1 MLLGRVD
8 SGKSVLTDLIAGGG
22 GGGGR
27 RNDRCR
33 EVDVKLNPDEP
44 SIRVRLF
51 EPAVVD
57 ISEVCLDTVREQTG
71 DTCFVVVVD
80 ITKNVEFANELV
92 CLKELSEYL
101 SDWSY
106 SLFGNS
112 MIVFTHID
120 KLSAEVNR
128 DRLVEGEFQEILSL
142 LDNRFMFLNCT
153 DWSQESRGR
162 ALEQI
167 LQLSKPTLRIVC
179 YGNNEFPTSRIQDI
193 FEMPE
198 FATQLEASG
207 LQLHFHP
214 DLTVADIYGI
224 FDLDPDLSRVIG
236 QADEIGTGISVFVIL
251 ITLTEAYHT
260 GYDKLTNHIPGR
272 HYLDPKCE
280 KYFWSRA
287 VVIFKMNE
295 GNYSAVIKHSIDN
308 SPGIMNLLIRAGWR
322 YTYMGKYRP
331 NSEFINQFISLCHR
345 VREENNNRQFVGGK
359 NINERAI
366 RDISLRRE
374 EMALLNQIYKFVLKH
389 HRKILLATLIISSPI
404 VYRIANTSIK
414 YISKVLWAPIRK

>member
-1 MLLGRVD
+1 MLLGLVD

-27 RNDRCR
+27 RNDRRR
-33 EVDVKLNPDEP
+33 EVNVKLNPDEP
-44 SIRVRLF
+44 GIRVRLF

-80 ITKNVEFANELV
+80 INKSAEFANELV
-92 CLKELSEYL
+92 GLKELSEYL

-120 KLSAEVNR
+120 ELSAEVNR

-153 DWSQESRGR
+153 DGSQESRSR

-179 YGNNEFPTSRIQDI
+179 YGNTQCPSSR
-193 FEMPE
+193 FENVIKMPE
-198 FATQLEASG
+198 FATQLGASG
-207 LQLHFHP
+207 LKFNFHP
-214 DLTVADIYGI
+214 DLSAYAIDIAEE
-224 FDLDPDLSRVIG
+224 FDLSPQLIQVIG
-236 QADEIGTGISVFVIL
+236 QADETGSGIDVYAIL
-251 ITLTEAYHT
+251 FTLTISYDVAYEALMNYF
-260 GYDKLTNHIPGR
+260 PGR
-272 HYLDPKCE
+272 YGLNTKCG

-287 VVIFKMNE
+287 VVIFHMNE
-295 GNYSAVIKHSIDN
+295 GNYPAVIKH
-308 SPGIMNLLIRAGWR
+308 
-322 YTYMGKYRP
+322 Y
-331 NSEFINQFISLCHR
+331 
-345 VREENNNRQFVGGK
+345 
-359 NINERAI
+359 
-366 RDISLRRE
+366 
-374 EMALLNQIYKFVLKH
+374 
-389 HRKILLATLIISSPI
+389 
-404 VYRIANTSIK
+404 
-414 YISKVLWAPIRK
+414 

>member
-1 MLLGRVD
+1 M
-8 SGKSVLTDLIAGGG
+8 
-22 GGGGR
+22 
-27 RNDRCR
+27 
-33 EVDVKLNPDEP
+33 
-44 SIRVRLF
+44 RLF

-71 DTCFVVVVD
+71 DTCFAVVVD
-80 ITKNVEFANELV
+80 ITKTVEFANELV
-92 CLKELSEYL
+92 SLKELSKYL

-153 DWSQESRGR
+153 DGSQESRGR

-193 FEMPE
+193 FEMQE

-214 DLTVADIYGI
+214 DLTVADIYKI

-236 QADEIGTGISVFVIL
+236 QADGIGTGISVFVIL

-260 GYDKLTNHIPGR
+260 GYDNLTNHIPGR

-295 GNYSAVIKHSIDN
+295 GNYPAVIKHSIDN
-308 SPGIMNLLIRAGWR
+308 SSGIRRLLIRTGWR
-322 YTYMGKYRP
+322 YTYMGKYRPKTP

-345 VREENNNRQFVGGK
+345 VREENNNRQFIGGN

-374 EMALLNQIYKFVLKH
+374 EMTLPNQIYKFVRRHQGK
-389 HRKILLATLIISSPI
+389 LLPP
-404 VYRIANTSIK
+404 YF
-414 YISKVLWAPIRK
+414 